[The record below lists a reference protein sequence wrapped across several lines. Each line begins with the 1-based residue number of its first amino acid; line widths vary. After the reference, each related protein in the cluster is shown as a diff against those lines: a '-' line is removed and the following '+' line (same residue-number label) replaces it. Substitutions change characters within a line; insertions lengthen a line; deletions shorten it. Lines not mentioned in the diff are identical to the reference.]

1 MKARSDNYAVR
12 ESVKRNDEN
21 AHLSLE
27 RTVERGIRS
36 DHGARLAVRTE
47 EGANGGETVRKIEL
61 GAHSSVDVKDD
72 DALGTRAFRRLHS
85 REGNRRMVPL
95 VVAT

>member
-1 MKARSDNYAVR
+1 MR

-72 DALGTRAFRRLHS
+72 DALDTRAFRRLHS

>member
-1 MKARSDNYAVR
+1 MR

-61 GAHSSVDVKDD
+61 GAHSSVDVKED

>member
-1 MKARSDNYAVR
+1 MR
-12 ESVKRNDEN
+12 ESVKHDDEN

-36 DHGARLAVRTE
+36 AHGARLAVRTE

-72 DALGTRAFRRLHS
+72 DALGTRAFRRLHN

>member
-12 ESVKRNDEN
+12 ESVKHDDEN

-47 EGANGGETVRKIEL
+47 EGAKGGETVHKIEL

-72 DALGTRAFRRLHS
+72 DALGTRAFRRLHN

>member
-1 MKARSDNYAVR
+1 MR

-72 DALGTRAFRRLHS
+72 DALGTRAFRRLHN

>member
-1 MKARSDNYAVR
+1 MKHD
-12 ESVKRNDEN
+12 DEN

-72 DALGTRAFRRLHS
+72 DALGTRAFRRLHN

>member
-1 MKARSDNYAVR
+1 MRSDNYAVR
-12 ESVKRNDEN
+12 ESVKHDDEN

-61 GAHSSVDVKDD
+61 GAHSSVDVEED
-72 DALGTRAFRRLHS
+72 DALDTRAFRRLYS
-85 REGNRRMVPL
+85 REGNRRMIPL

>member
-1 MKARSDNYAVR
+1 M
-12 ESVKRNDEN
+12 
-21 AHLSLE
+21 
-27 RTVERGIRS
+27 ERGIRS

-61 GAHSSVDVKDD
+61 GAHSSVDVEED
-72 DALGTRAFRRLHS
+72 DALDTRAFRRLYS
-85 REGNRRMVPL
+85 REGNRRMIPL

>member
-1 MKARSDNYAVR
+1 MR
-12 ESVKRNDEN
+12 ESVKHDDEN

-47 EGANGGETVRKIEL
+47 EGANGGETVHKIEL

-72 DALGTRAFRRLHS
+72 DALGTRAFRRLHN

>member
-1 MKARSDNYAVR
+1 MR
-12 ESVKRNDEN
+12 ESVKHDDEN

>member
-12 ESVKRNDEN
+12 ESVKHDDEN

-72 DALGTRAFRRLHS
+72 DALGTRAFRRLHN

>member
-1 MKARSDNYAVR
+1 MKVRSDNYAVR
-12 ESVKRNDEN
+12 ESVKHDDEN

-61 GAHSSVDVKDD
+61 GAHSSVDVEED
-72 DALGTRAFRRLHS
+72 DALDTRAFRRLYS
-85 REGNRRMVPL
+85 REGNRRMIPL

>member
-1 MKARSDNYAVR
+1 MR
-12 ESVKRNDEN
+12 ESVKHDDEN

-72 DALGTRAFRRLHS
+72 DALGTRAFRRLHN